1 MKKITAFL
9 YDDFTALDLFGP
21 LEALS
26 RLPDHEVRYTSLD
39 GGAVTNHTGLS
50 VSTEKVSLDA
60 HSDILL
66 LPGGF
71 GSRKMVND
79 RVFLQT
85 LRTMPAHAD
94 FVLSVCTGSALL
106 ARAGV
111 LEGRKATG
119 NKKSFDWTVS
129 MGPRTE
135 WVREARWVRDGNICT
150 AGGVA
155 ADIDMAL
162 GFIADQYGTQMAR
175 NIARGMEYRWGEDP
189 SDGPSGF

>member
-50 VSTEKVSLDA
+50 VSTEKVSQDA

-85 LRTMPAHAD
+85 LRTMAAHAD

-129 MGPRTE
+129 MGPALNGCGKPAGYATGIS
-135 WVREARWVRDGNICT
+135 ARRAAWRQAWTWRSASLRISTARRWPGTLPGGWNT
-150 AGGVA
+150 AGEKIHQTA
-155 ADIDMAL
+155 
-162 GFIADQYGTQMAR
+162 
-175 NIARGMEYRWGEDP
+175 
-189 SDGPSGF
+189 

>member
-1 MKKITAFL
+1 MKKITALL

-50 VSTEKVSLDA
+50 VSTEKVSQDA
-60 HSDILL
+60 RIGILL

-85 LRTMPAHAD
+85 LRTMAAHAD
-94 FVLSVCTGSALL
+94 CVLD
-106 ARAGV
+106 
-111 LEGRKATG
+111 GRKATG

-129 MGPRTE
+129 MEPRTE

-155 ADIDMAL
+155 AGIDMAI
-162 GFIADQYGTQMAR
+162 GFIADQYGMQMAR
-175 NIARGMEYRWGEDP
+175 DIARGMEYRWGEDP
-189 SDGPSGF
+189 SDGLSGF

>member
-1 MKKITAFL
+1 M
-9 YDDFTALDLFGP
+9 
-21 LEALS
+21 
-26 RLPDHEVRYTSLD
+26 
-39 GGAVTNHTGLS
+39 TNHTGLS
-50 VSTEKVSLDA
+50 VSTEKVSQDA
-60 HSDILL
+60 RIGILL

-85 LRTMPAHAD
+85 LRTMAAHAD

-111 LEGRKATG
+111 LDGRKATG

-135 WVREARWVRDGNICT
+135 WVQEARWIRDGNICT

-155 ADIDMAL
+155 AGIDMAI
-162 GFIADQYGTQMAR
+162 GFIADQYGIQMAR
-175 NIARGMEYRWGEDP
+175 DIARGMEYRWGEDP
-189 SDGPSGF
+189 SDGLSGF

>member
-1 MKKITAFL
+1 MKKITALL

-50 VSTEKVSLDA
+50 VSTEKVSQDV

-85 LRTMPAHAD
+85 LRTMSAHAD

-111 LEGRKATG
+111 LEGRKATAHAG
-119 NKKSFDWTVS
+119 FQDQLAGAEVLDA
-129 MGPRTE
+129 E
-135 WVREARWVRDGNICT
+135 VVVDGNIT
-150 AGGVA
+150 TSYGLGGAIPFALELVRQLAGQA
-155 ADIDMAL
+155 EADRIRNA
-162 GFIADQYGTQMAR
+162 IA
-175 NIARGMEYRWGEDP
+175 YRH
-189 SDGPSGF
+189 

>member
-60 HSDILL
+60 HSDTLL

-85 LRTMPAHAD
+85 LRTMAAHAD

-129 MGPRTE
+129 MGPRT
-135 WVREARWVRDGNICT
+135 I
-150 AGGVA
+150 
-155 ADIDMAL
+155 MA
-162 GFIADQYGTQMAR
+162 
-175 NIARGMEYRWGEDP
+175 
-189 SDGPSGF
+189 